1 MRIGQHEIS
10 WLGVAAIIVSIGAF
24 LFMMTG
30 VAWFLLGAGT
40 SILELVREFPR
51 SFQGPRLMPSL
62 LFVLS
67 AAWLVFIAIRMVRTR
82 KTDREPKGYRDNG

>member
-1 MRIGQHEIS
+1 
-10 WLGVAAIIVSIGAF
+10 
-24 LFMMTG
+24 
-30 VAWFLLGAGT
+30 
-40 SILELVREFPR
+40 
-51 SFQGPRLMPSL
+51 MPSL